1 MPRDDK
7 SGRVEVPKVEFFVDE
22 YIEMVLKSANSRDP
36 QPLLNAINTASLVVM
51 PLFGDDPRIV
61 QPLERLQSVIQ
72 NKTDPGSGMSEA
84 IEVLQAML
92 DCIREKNWVKP
103 LRHEMAGVLNER
115 AQDGKLDRWH
125 WRIWN
130 SVLSEIVEH
139 HEDHI
144 ASGASFEIDVEGIA
158 QLGGGKKWWIPLK
171 ELAVQDAI
179 DDLVRWG
186 LIAPM
191 PRIDEDDKSPP
202 LYVIHPRWV

>member
-1 MPRDDK
+1 M
-7 SGRVEVPKVEFFVDE
+7 EVPKVEFFVDE
-22 YIEMVLKSANSRDP
+22 YIEMVLKSPNSSDP
-36 QPLLNAINTASLVVM
+36 QPLFNAINMASLVVM
-51 PLFGDDPRIV
+51 PLLGDDPRIV

-72 NKTDPGSGMSEA
+72 NKTDLSSGMSEA
-84 IEVLQAML
+84 IEVLTSML

-103 LRHEMAGVLNER
+103 LRHEMAEVLNER

-130 SVLSEIVEH
+130 NILLEIVENY
-139 HEDHI
+139 ENHI
-144 ASGASFEIDVEGIA
+144 DSRTSFEIDVEGIA
-158 QLGGGKKWWIPLK
+158 QLGGGKRWWIPLK

-191 PRIDEDDKSPP
+191 PRIDEDDNSPM